1 MNVNPAPWRSPL
13 SRNLHLHRS
22 QPESRYFQLATVSS
36 AGYPSNR
43 TVVFR
48 GFREGTDDIQII
60 SDRRS
65 AKISHLQTNPY
76 GEICWYFPKT
86 REQFRIFGTMEL
98 ITADT
103 ADPTSQ
109 NLRGTVWQA
118 ISDSARQQFT
128 WAQPASPRPDNAD
141 FPVGV
146 ADPQTPHDNFC
157 LLLLTPTKCDRLLL
171 KGNPQ
176 NRYIYVK
183 QGSEWQIQHVYP

>member
-1 MNVNPAPWRSPL
+1 MDVALAPWRSPL

-22 QPESRYFQLATVSS
+22 QPESRYIQLATVSP
-36 AGYPSNR
+36 AGLPSNR

-48 GFREGTDDIQII
+48 GFRNGTNDIQII

-65 AKISHLQTNPY
+65 EKIIQLQHSPY

-86 REQFRIFGTMEL
+86 REQFRIFGEIVV

-103 ADPTSQ
+103 AHEEYQ
-109 NLRGTVWQA
+109 NLREKLWQS

-128 WAQPASPRPDNAD
+128 WAQPASPRPEDGD
-141 FPVGV
+141 FPVGT
-146 ADPQTPHDNFC
+146 ADPVMPVENFC
-157 LLLLTPTKCDRLLL
+157 LLLLIPSKCDHLLL

-176 NRYIYVK
+176 NRYLYLR
-183 QGSEWQIQHVYP
+183 QGWAWQVEHVYP

>member
-1 MNVNPAPWRSPL
+1 MNINLAPWRSPL

-22 QPESRYFQLATVSS
+22 QPEARYLQLATVSP
-36 AGYPSNR
+36 AGYPTNR

-48 GFREGTDDIQII
+48 GFREGRDDIQII
-60 SDRRS
+60 SDWRS
-65 AKISHLQTNPY
+65 HKIAHLQHCPY

-86 REQFRIFGTMEL
+86 REQFRIFGEIVV

-103 ADPTSQ
+103 VNEEYQKLRQ
-109 NLRGTVWQA
+109 NLWQT

-128 WAQPASPRPDNAD
+128 WAQPASPRPDDAD

-146 ADPQTPHDNFC
+146 ADPQLPLDNFC
-157 LLLLTPTKCDRLLL
+157 LLLLIPSKCDHLLL

-176 NRYIYVK
+176 NRYLYLK
-183 QGSEWQIQHVYP
+183 QGSEWQLEHVYP

>member
-1 MNVNPAPWRSPL
+1 MNVNFAPWRSPL

-22 QPESRYFQLATVSS
+22 QPESRYFQLATVCP

-65 AKISHLQTNPY
+65 AKISHLQANPY

-86 REQFRIFGTMEL
+86 REQFRIFGEVVV
-98 ITADT
+98 ITADSGEYQ
-103 ADPTSQ
+103 D
-109 NLRGTVWQA
+109 LRAKVWQD

-128 WAQPASPRPDNAD
+128 WAQPASPRPADQD

-146 ADPQTPHDNFC
+146 SDPAVPLPNFC
-157 LLLLTPTKCDRLLL
+157 LLLLIPNKCDRLLL

-176 NRYIYVK
+176 NRYIYLK
-183 QGSEWQIQHVYP
+183 QGSEWQVQHVYP